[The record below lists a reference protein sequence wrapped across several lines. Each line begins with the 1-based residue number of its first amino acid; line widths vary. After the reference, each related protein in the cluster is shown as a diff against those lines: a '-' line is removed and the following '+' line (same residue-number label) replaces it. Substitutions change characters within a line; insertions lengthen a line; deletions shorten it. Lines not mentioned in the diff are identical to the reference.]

1 MPDIFSLSTD
11 VLYVIAITI
20 SAIVKAS
27 GVTVRTGTTG
37 LLYTVGR
44 IDRPIPLIL
53 RPLVGAFQ
61 KAGKLQSLPRGE
73 LKPGFHPLI
82 PFLQRARRVPTRSRS
97 MDLPAQKVATFE
109 GYVFIADANVIFRI
123 VDIRRALI
131 MVDDLL
137 RGMEQM
143 LTLGVQ
149 EVLRE
154 ARIAELQSGEG
165 LDEKLRQNLEKKL
178 RVWGVTVERAGFPSI
193 SPSPRTL
200 RITQLRETVL
210 ERGRRVEQLQDTTG
224 GARSL
229 STASALGA
237 IGTRRVFRTKA
248 RARRRF
254 AFQRK
259 RALKIRGALERRGLT
274 GSAIDRALRSLRR
287 RSTSSSTR

>member
-1 MPDIFSLSTD
+1 MFDFFSLSTD

-44 IDRPIPLIL
+44 IDRPIPLIF
-53 RPLVGAFQ
+53 RPIIGAIQ
-61 KAGKLQSLPRGE
+61 KAGKLKGLPRGE

-82 PFLQRARRVPTRSRS
+82 PFLQRARRVPTRSRT

-109 GYVFIADANVIFRI
+109 GYVFIADANIVFRI

-154 ARIAELQSGEG
+154 ARVAELQSGEG
-165 LDEKLRQNLEKKL
+165 LDEKLRQNLEDKL

-210 ERGRRVEQLQDTTG
+210 ERGRRVEQLQDAVG
-224 GARSL
+224 GAHRL
-229 STASALGA
+229 STTSALGA

-248 RARRRF
+248 RAKRRF
-254 AFQRK
+254 VYQRS
-259 RALKIRGALERRGLT
+259 RALKIRAALERRGLT
-274 GSAIDRALRSLRR
+274 GGAIDRALRSLRR
-287 RSTSSSTR
+287 RGASRLG